1 MFQFQYL
8 RENKV
13 DPELFAKVVI
23 PFIVE
28 ILQFPVADERC
39 IPGDILN
46 QYVIVIWQHLL
57 LEIMKL
63 YKVDD
68 TTDADSTTSNLAKQL
83 TYGKF
88 RNNLYESITC

>member
-1 MFQFQYL
+1 LFQFQYL
-8 RENKV
+8 KENVV

-39 IPGDILN
+39 IPGDIMN
-46 QYVIVIWQHLL
+46 QYVIVIWRQLL
-57 LEIMKL
+57 MEIIKL

-68 TTDADSTTSNLAKQL
+68 KTDADSTTSNLAKQL

-88 RNNLYESITC
+88 RNDLYESITC